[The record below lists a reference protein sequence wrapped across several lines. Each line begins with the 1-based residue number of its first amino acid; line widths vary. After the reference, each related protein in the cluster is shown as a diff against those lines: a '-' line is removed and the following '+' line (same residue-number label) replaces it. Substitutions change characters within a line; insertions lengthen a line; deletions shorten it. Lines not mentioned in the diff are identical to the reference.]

1 MQPTRPLPQWSRSPL
16 WLFGLA
22 GHAENQPDSPLS
34 CKTRFFSRGETF
46 RLHGKRRAHERV
58 EPGSD
63 LSGAG
68 DYRALRGAGCRRRP
82 VALSACRSM
91 SLAIGRC
98 SSRAGGWLSWDLGGC
113 CSRRARGGPRW
124 GWGGGGRGGGDGFSR
139 RTRPGGACT
148 PLTEGG
154 ALFKSQLKTVKREE
168 VNRARVYGSR
178 DARGAWVCGAFGG
191 SIDASAGVG

>member
-16 WLFGLA
+16 CLFGLA

-98 SSRAGGWLSWDLGGC
+98 SSRPAPVGPRFAFGGC
-113 CSRRARGGPRW
+113 
-124 GWGGGGRGGGDGFSR
+124 GRGGGDGFSR

-191 SIDASAGVG
+191 SIDASAVVG

>member
-1 MQPTRPLPQWSRSPL
+1 MIVSRLGFQERSATSGLPVPFRNGREALCGCFGWPDTPKINRTPPLP
-16 WLFGLA
+16 
-22 GHAENQPDSPLS
+22 
-34 CKTRFFSRGETF
+34 CKTWFSGRGETF

-91 SLAIGRC
+91 FVVIGRC
-98 SSRAGGWLSWDLGGC
+98 SSRPAPLGPRFAFGGC
-113 CSRRARGGPRW
+113 
-124 GWGGGGRGGGDGFSR
+124 GRGGGDGFSR

-154 ALFKSQLKTVKREE
+154 ALFKSQLKTVKKRKLTARAFTVRETP
-168 VNRARVYGSR
+168 VGRGFAGRLVAR
-178 DARGAWVCGAFGG
+178 
-191 SIDASAGVG
+191 